1 MSAPISVKARR
12 NTFFIYN
19 KFIPTI
25 QRITVFMSKE
35 PVLRLA
41 RQALI
46 PVLRLARQALIALA
60 VHK

>member
-1 MSAPISVKARR
+1 MINGNNYEKYFALKLFASH
-12 NTFFIYN
+12 TT
-19 KFIPTI
+19 TI

-46 PVLRLARQALIALA
+46 ALA